1 MKIFV
6 TKRSWLLTGVIVIC
20 VIVAAG
26 MFLDLIRR
34 PEVFQARANKQNAM
48 QVIKKTETVIPVA
61 SPDFFIE
68 YRIEREKIRSEK
80 SDLLR
85 DIMKA
90 AVSDDVRKEA
100 QKKVLQMFQE
110 KQQEMEMENL
120 IKARGFSDAI
130 VFIRDH
136 SVSVVV
142 KSNNMNRD
150 EVVQIA
156 DIVKRVSG
164 VQLENVAISAKP

>member
-6 TKRSWLLTGVIVIC
+6 TKRSWLFTGCMVIC
-20 VIVAAG
+20 SIVAISIYASV
-26 MFLDLIRR
+26 IRN
-34 PEVFQARANKQNAM
+34 PEAFQAKANKQNAM
-48 QVIKKTETVIPVA
+48 QVIKKSETVIPVA

-68 YRIEREKIRSEK
+68 YRIERKKIRSEK
-80 SDLLR
+80 SELLR
-85 DIMKA
+85 EIMKA
-90 AVSDDVRKEA
+90 AVSDDVRRET

-120 IKARGFSDAI
+120 IKARGFADAI

-164 VQLENVAISAKP
+164 VSLENVAISAKP